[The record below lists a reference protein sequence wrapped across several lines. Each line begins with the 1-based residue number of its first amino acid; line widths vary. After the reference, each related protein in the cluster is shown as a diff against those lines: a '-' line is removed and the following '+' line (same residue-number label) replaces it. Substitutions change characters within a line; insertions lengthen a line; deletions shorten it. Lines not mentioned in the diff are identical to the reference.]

1 MIIKSFSLQLTRI
14 LNEHYTMVRRL
25 DDSNDSLMT
34 VSSSADNEYWTSL
47 NEVIQGLFPSRRSL
61 R

>member
-34 VSSSADNEYWTSL
+34 VFL
-47 NEVIQGLFPSRRSL
+47 IRRQ
-61 R
+61 